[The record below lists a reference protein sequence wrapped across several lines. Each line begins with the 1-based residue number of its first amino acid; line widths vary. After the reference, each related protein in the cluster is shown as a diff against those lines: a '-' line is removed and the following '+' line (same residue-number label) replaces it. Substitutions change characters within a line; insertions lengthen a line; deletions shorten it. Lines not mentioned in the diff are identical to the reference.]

1 MSVEAGAATG
11 PGTAAGGE
19 DAGPG
24 TAVLTGSDGI
34 DPEVVALVDRART
47 GDAQA
52 FADLYDRYVDQ
63 IFAYVYRRVGHRQL
77 AEDLVGDVF
86 LRAFRRLSTFEWQGV
101 DLGAWITTIARNRV
115 HDHFKSARFRLER
128 TTDEVREPAP
138 ERTSDDPERVAVA
151 RDLARALGTALESLK
166 GEHREVIELRF
177 VHDLSV
183 AETAAIM
190 ERSIGATKALQYRAL
205 KALTGAVQDHPE
217 LAKLAATGLTGLLA
231 LLVVGA

>member
-1 MSVEAGAATG
+1 VRLDAGARSTEGAT
-11 PGTAAGGE
+11 P
-19 DAGPG
+19 
-24 TAVLTGSDGI
+24 I
-34 DPEVVALVDRART
+34 DPEVVDLVDRARD

-52 FADLYDRYVDQ
+52 FAALYDRYVDQ

-128 TTDEVREPAP
+128 STDEVREPVP
-138 ERTSDDPERVAVA
+138 ERASPDDPERVAVA
-151 RDLARALGTALESLK
+151 RDLARSLGAALESLK
-166 GEHREVIELRF
+166 DEHREVIELRF

-183 AETAAIM
+183 TETAAVM
-190 ERSIGATKALQYRAL
+190 ERTIGATKALQYRAL
-205 KALTGAVQDHPE
+205 KALSAACQDHPD
-217 LAKLAATGLTGLLA
+217 LARIAATGLSGLTSLISLLLA
-231 LLVVGA
+231 AG